1 MALNG
6 TLRDFG
12 IADILQLIAQQQKTG
27 TLHLDSKDQEVH
39 IGFQDG
45 VIVQAESTTRRKKDL
60 FGTMLVRAEI
70 ISEAQLEEALETQ
83 KRTLQRLGDVLVS
96 TGVITAERYR
106 QMAQLQFNETL
117 YRLFSWKSGTYAF
130 EQGTVHYDPADVAPV
145 RAESVLMEGFRMV
158 DEWPVIRKRIPRY
171 DLVFERV
178 KELPAPTTREPGPE
192 GAEERR
198 ERRGDFASL
207 GDAERRTYALV
218 TPVRDV
224 RKLIDLTC
232 LGEFE
237 TCKALCNLVNL
248 EYLKA
253 LPALGDPDPLQ
264 DEVSTLDRV
273 RGTLGRIAVSTV
285 VLAGLVLVAVSS
297 NLNPWSLSGSARTG
311 FEDSAVQ
318 QAVARAQVSRLE
330 AALDVYR
337 LEKGEYPPELQALV
351 DTRLVSPS
359 DLRYPWRDPY
369 YYRRVAPQQ
378 FILLP
383 PLR

>member
-27 TLHLDSKDQEVH
+27 TLHLEAKDQEVH

-45 VIVQAESTTRRKKDL
+45 VIVQAESATRRKKDL

-70 ISEAQLEEALETQ
+70 ITEQQLEEALETQ

-96 TGVITAERYR
+96 TGVITKERYR

-130 EQGTVHYDPADVAPV
+130 EQGTVHYDPADVTPV

-178 KELPAPTTREPGPE
+178 KELPASRPE
-192 GAEERR
+192 AAESIDERR
-198 ERRGDFASL
+198 GRGDFASF
-207 GDAERRTYALV
+207 GEAERRVYALV
-218 TPVRDV
+218 TPVREV
-224 RKLIDLTC
+224 RKLIDLSC

-264 DEVSTLDRV
+264 DEVSLLDRV

-311 FEDSAVQ
+311 FEESAVQ
-318 QAVARAQVSRLE
+318 QAVARAQLSRLE

-337 LEKGEYPPELQALV
+337 LEKGEFPASLQALV
-351 DTRLVSPS
+351 DTSLVSPS
-359 DLRYPWRDPY
+359 DLRYPWRDVY
-369 YYRRVAPQQ
+369 YYRRVAPQE

>member
-27 TLHLDSKDQEVH
+27 TLHLEAKDQEVH

-45 VIVQAESTTRRKKDL
+45 VIVQAESTTRRRKDL

-70 ISEAQLEEALETQ
+70 ISEQQLEEALETQ

-96 TGVITAERYR
+96 TGVITKERYR

-130 EQGTVHYDPADVAPV
+130 EQGTVHYDPADVMPV

-171 DLVFERV
+171 DLVFDKV
-178 KELPAPTTREPGPE
+178 KELPSAS
-192 GAEERR
+192 AQQASASDDRR
-198 ERRGDFASL
+198 DRKGDFATFGES
-207 GDAERRTYALV
+207 ERRIYALV
-218 TPVRDV
+218 TPARDI
-224 RKLIDLTC
+224 RKLIDLSC

-248 EYLKA
+248 VYLKA
-253 LPALGDPDPLQ
+253 LPSLGDPDPLQ
-264 DEVSTLDRV
+264 DEVSVLDRV

-297 NLNPWSLSGSARTG
+297 NLNPWSLSGSARMG
-311 FEDSAVQ
+311 FEESAVQ
-318 QAVARAQVSRLE
+318 QAVAKAQVSRLE

-337 LEKGEYPPELQALV
+337 LEKGEYPPSLEALV
-351 DTRLVSPS
+351 DTSLVSPS

-369 YYRRVAPQQ
+369 YYRRVAPGE
-378 FILLP
+378 FVLLP

>member
-27 TLHLDSKDQEVH
+27 TLHLEAKDQEVH

-45 VIVQAESTTRRKKDL
+45 VIVQAESATRRKKDL

-70 ISEAQLEEALETQ
+70 ITEQQLEEALETQ

-96 TGVITAERYR
+96 TGVITKERYR

-130 EQGTVHYDPADVAPV
+130 EQEAVHYDPADVTPV

-171 DLVFERV
+171 DMVFEKA
-178 KELPAPTTREPGPE
+178 KELPAARGELSDAG
-192 GAEERR
+192 EERR
-198 ERRGDFASL
+198 GRGDFASF
-207 GDAERRTYALV
+207 GEAERRIYALV

-224 RKLIDLTC
+224 RKLIDLSC

-264 DEVSTLDRV
+264 DEVSVLDRV

-311 FEDSAVQ
+311 FEESAVQ

-337 LEKGEYPPELQALV
+337 LERGEYPASLQALV
-351 DTRLVSPS
+351 DTSLVSAS

>member
-27 TLHLDSKDQEVH
+27 TLHLESKDQEVH

-45 VIVQAESTTRRKKDL
+45 VIVQAESTTRRRKDL

-70 ISEAQLEEALETQ
+70 ISEEQLEEALETQ

-96 TGVITAERYR
+96 TGVITKERYR

-130 EQGTVHYDPADVAPV
+130 EQGTVHYDPADVTPV

-171 DLVFERV
+171 DLVFEKV
-178 KELPAPTTREPGPE
+178 KELPALREDGDAP
-192 GAEERR
+192 EER
-198 ERRGDFASL
+198 RRGDFTTF
-207 GDAERRTYALV
+207 GEPERRIYALV

-224 RKLIDLTC
+224 RKLIDLSC

-248 EYLKA
+248 VYLKA
-253 LPALGDPDPLQ
+253 LPALGDPDPLE
-264 DEVSTLDRV
+264 DEVSVVDRV

-297 NLNPWSLSGSARTG
+297 NLNPWSLSGSARMG
-311 FEDSAVQ
+311 FEESAVQ

-337 LEKGEYPPELQALV
+337 LEKGEYPPYLQALV
-351 DTRLVSPS
+351 DTRLVSTS

-369 YYRRVAPQQ
+369 YYRRVAPQE

>member
-27 TLHLDSKDQEVH
+27 TLHLEAKDQEVH

-45 VIVQAESTTRRKKDL
+45 VIVQAESATRRKKDL

-70 ISEAQLEEALETQ
+70 ITEQQLEEALETQ

-96 TGVITAERYR
+96 TGVITKERYR

-130 EQGTVHYDPADVAPV
+130 EQEAVHYDPADVTPV

-171 DLVFERV
+171 DMVFEKA
-178 KELPAPTTREPGPE
+178 KELPAARGELSDAG
-192 GAEERR
+192 EERR
-198 ERRGDFASL
+198 SRGDFASF
-207 GDAERRTYALV
+207 GEPERRIYALV

-224 RKLIDLTC
+224 RKLIDLSC

-248 EYLKA
+248 DYLKA

-264 DEVSTLDRV
+264 DEVSVLDRV

-311 FEDSAVQ
+311 FEESAVQ

-337 LEKGEYPPELQALV
+337 LEKGEYPASLQALV
-351 DTRLVSPS
+351 DTSLVSAS

>member
-45 VIVQAESTTRRKKDL
+45 VIVQAESTTRRRKDL

-70 ISEAQLEEALETQ
+70 ISEPQLEEALETQ

-96 TGVITAERYR
+96 TGVITKDRYR

-130 EQGTVHYDPADVAPV
+130 EQGTVHYDPADVTPV

-171 DLVFERV
+171 DLGFERL
-178 KELPAPTTREPGPE
+178 KELPSSPPGAAAE
-192 GAEERR
+192 FAEERR
-198 ERRGDFASL
+198 GRGDFASF
-207 GDAERRTYALV
+207 GEAERRVYALV

-224 RKLIDLTC
+224 RKLIDLSC

-248 EYLKA
+248 GYLKA
-253 LPALGDPDPLQ
+253 LPGLGDADPLQ
-264 DEVSTLDRV
+264 DEVSLVDRI
-273 RGTLGRIAVSTV
+273 RGTLGRIAVTAV
-285 VLAGLVLVAVSS
+285 VLALLVLVAVSS

-311 FEDSAVQ
+311 FEESAVQ
-318 QAVARAQVSRLE
+318 QAVARTQVSRLE

-337 LEKGEYPPELQALV
+337 LEKGEYPPSLQALV
-351 DTRLVSPS
+351 DTRLVSSS

-369 YYRRVAPQQ
+369 YYRRVAPQE

>member
-27 TLHLDSKDQEVH
+27 TLHLTSKDQEVH

-45 VIVQAESTTRRKKDL
+45 VIVQAESSTRRKKDL

-70 ISEAQLEEALETQ
+70 ITELQLEEALETQ

-96 TGVITAERYR
+96 TGVITKDRYR

-117 YRLFSWKSGTYAF
+117 YRLFSWKSGTYNF
-130 EQGTVHYDPADVAPV
+130 EQETVHYDPADVTPV

-158 DEWPVIRKRIPRY
+158 DEWPVIRKRLPRY

-178 KELPAPTTREPGPE
+178 RDLPSRSDPGL
-192 GAEERR
+192 AEDRR
-198 ERRGDFASL
+198 DRRGDFASL
-207 GDAERRTYALV
+207 GESERRVYALV
-218 TPVRDV
+218 TPARDV
-224 RKLIDLTC
+224 RKLIDLSC

-248 EYLKA
+248 EILKP
-253 LPALGDPDPLQ
+253 LPGLGDPDPLQ
-264 DEVSTLDRV
+264 DEVSVFDRV

-297 NLNPWSLSGSARTG
+297 HLNPWSLSASTRAA

-337 LEKGEYPPELQALV
+337 LEKGEYPPSLQALV
-351 DTRLVSPS
+351 DVRLVSPS
-359 DLRYPWRDPY
+359 DLHYPWREVY

>member
-27 TLHLDSKDQEVH
+27 TLHLESKDQEVH

-45 VIVQAESTTRRKKDL
+45 VIVQAESSTRRKKDL

-70 ISEAQLEEALETQ
+70 ISELQLEEALETQ

-96 TGVITAERYR
+96 TGVITKERYR

-130 EQGTVHYDPADVAPV
+130 EQEAVHYDPADVTPV

-171 DLVFERV
+171 DMVFERA
-178 KELPAPTTREPGPE
+178 KDLPSAPEPSDEP
-192 GAEERR
+192 AEERPP
-198 ERRGDFASL
+198 RRGDFAHL
-207 GDAERRTYALV
+207 GESERRVYALV
-218 TPVRDV
+218 TSARDV
-224 RKLIDLTC
+224 RKLIDLSC

-248 EYLKA
+248 GFLKA

-264 DEVSTLDRV
+264 DEVSLLDRV

-297 NLNPWSLSGSARTG
+297 NLNPWSLSASARAG

-318 QAVARAQVSRLE
+318 QAVAKAQVSRLE

-337 LEKGEYPPELQALV
+337 LEKGEYPPSLEALV
-351 DTRLVSPS
+351 DARLVSAS

-378 FILLP
+378 FVLLP

>member
-27 TLHLDSKDQEVH
+27 TLHLEAKDQEVH

-45 VIVQAESTTRRKKDL
+45 VIVQAESTTRRRKDL

-70 ISEAQLEEALETQ
+70 ISEPQLEEALETQ

-96 TGVITAERYR
+96 TGVITKDRYR

-130 EQGTVHYDPADVAPV
+130 EQGTVHYDPADVSPV

-171 DLVFERV
+171 DMVFERL
-178 KELPAPTTREPGPE
+178 KDLPSSPPAPSADG
-192 GAEERR
+192 EERKP
-198 ERRGDFASL
+198 RGDFASF
-207 GDAERRTYALV
+207 GEAERRVYALV

-224 RKLIDLTC
+224 RKLIDLSC

-248 EYLKA
+248 GYLKS
-253 LPALGDPDPLQ
+253 LPGLGDPDPLQ
-264 DEVSTLDRV
+264 DEVSVIDRV
-273 RGTLGRIAVSTV
+273 RGTLGRIAVTAV
-285 VLAGLVLVAVSS
+285 VLALLVLVAVSS

-311 FEDSAVQ
+311 FEESAVQ

-337 LEKGEYPPELQALV
+337 LERGEYPPSLQALV
-351 DTRLVSPS
+351 DTRLVSVS

-369 YYRRVAPQQ
+369 YYRRVAPQE

>member
-45 VIVQAESTTRRKKDL
+45 VIVQAESATRRKKDL

-70 ISEAQLEEALETQ
+70 ISEQQLEEALETQ

-96 TGVITAERYR
+96 TGVITKDRYR

-130 EQGTVHYDPADVAPV
+130 EQGTVHYDPADVTPV

-171 DLVFERV
+171 DLVFERL
-178 KELPAPTTREPGPE
+178 KELPNSNTSEMAQ

-198 ERRGDFASL
+198 ARGDFASF
-207 GDAERRTYALV
+207 GEQERRVYALV

-224 RKLIDLTC
+224 RKLIDLSC

-237 TCKALCNLVNL
+237 TCKALTNLVNL
-248 EYLKA
+248 GYLKA

-273 RGTLGRIAVSTV
+273 RGTVGRIAVTAV
-285 VLAGLVLVAVSS
+285 VLGGLVLVAVTS

-311 FEDSAVQ
+311 FEESAVQ

-337 LEKGEYPPELQALV
+337 LEKGEYPPSLQALV

-359 DLRYPWRDPY
+359 DLRYPWRDLY
-369 YYRRVAPQQ
+369 YYRRVGSQE

>member
-1 MALNG
+1 MALAG
-6 TLRDFG
+6 TLKDFG

-45 VIVQAESTTRRKKDL
+45 VIVQAESSTRRKKDL

-70 ISEAQLEEALETQ
+70 ITELQLEEALETQ

-96 TGVITAERYR
+96 TGVITKDRYR

-117 YRLFSWKSGTYAF
+117 YRLFSWKSGTYNF
-130 EQGTVHYDPADVAPV
+130 EQETVHYDPADVTPV

-158 DEWPVIRKRIPRY
+158 DEWPVIRKRLPRY

-178 KELPAPTTREPGPE
+178 RDLPSRSDPGL
-192 GAEERR
+192 AEDRR
-198 ERRGDFASL
+198 DRRGDFASL
-207 GDAERRTYALV
+207 GESERRVYALV
-218 TPVRDV
+218 TPARDV
-224 RKLIDLTC
+224 RKLIDLSC

-248 EYLKA
+248 EILKP
-253 LPALGDPDPLQ
+253 LPGLGDPDPLQ
-264 DEVSTLDRV
+264 DEVSVFDRV

-297 NLNPWSLSGSARTG
+297 HLNPWSLSASTRAA

-337 LEKGEYPPELQALV
+337 LEKGEYPPSLQALV
-351 DTRLVSPS
+351 DVRLVSPS
-359 DLRYPWRDPY
+359 DLHYPWREVY

>member
-45 VIVQAESTTRRKKDL
+45 VIVQAESTTRRRKDL

-70 ISEAQLEEALETQ
+70 ISEPQLEEALETQ

-96 TGVITAERYR
+96 TGVITKDRYR

-130 EQGTVHYDPADVAPV
+130 EQGTVHYDPADVTPV

-171 DLVFERV
+171 DLGFERL
-178 KELPAPTTREPGPE
+178 KELPSSPPGAAAE
-192 GAEERR
+192 LAEERR
-198 ERRGDFASL
+198 GRGDFASF
-207 GDAERRTYALV
+207 GEAERRVYALV

-224 RKLIDLTC
+224 RKLIDLSC

-248 EYLKA
+248 GYLKA
-253 LPALGDPDPLQ
+253 LPGLGDADPLQ
-264 DEVSTLDRV
+264 DEVSLVDRI
-273 RGTLGRIAVSTV
+273 RGTLGRIAVTAV
-285 VLAGLVLVAVSS
+285 VLALLVLVAVSS

-311 FEDSAVQ
+311 FEESAVQ
-318 QAVARAQVSRLE
+318 QAVARTQVSRLE

-337 LEKGEYPPELQALV
+337 LEKGEYPPSLQALV
-351 DTRLVSPS
+351 DTRLVSSS

-369 YYRRVAPQQ
+369 YYRRVAAQE

>member
-45 VIVQAESTTRRKKDL
+45 VIVQAESTTRRRKDL

-70 ISEAQLEEALETQ
+70 ISEPQLEEALETQ

-96 TGVITAERYR
+96 TGVITKDRYR

-130 EQGTVHYDPADVAPV
+130 EQGTVHYDPADVTPV

-171 DLVFERV
+171 DLGFERL
-178 KELPAPTTREPGPE
+178 KELPSSPSGEATE
-192 GAEERR
+192 GGEERR
-198 ERRGDFASL
+198 GRGDFASF
-207 GDAERRTYALV
+207 GEAERRVYALV

-224 RKLIDLTC
+224 RKLIDLSC

-248 EYLKA
+248 GYLKA
-253 LPALGDPDPLQ
+253 LPGLGDADPLQ
-264 DEVSTLDRV
+264 DEVSVVDRI
-273 RGTLGRIAVSTV
+273 RGTLGRIAVTTV

-311 FEDSAVQ
+311 FEESAVQ

-337 LEKGEYPPELQALV
+337 LEKGEYPASLQALV
-351 DTRLVSPS
+351 DTRLVSSS
-359 DLRYPWRDPY
+359 DLTYPWRDPY
-369 YYRRVAPQQ
+369 YYRRVAPQE

>member
-27 TLHLDSKDQEVH
+27 TLHLESKDQEVH

-45 VIVQAESTTRRKKDL
+45 VIVQAESATRRRKDL
-60 FGTMLVRAEI
+60 FGTMLMRAEI
-70 ISEAQLEEALETQ
+70 ISEQQLEEALETQ
-83 KRTLQRLGDVLVS
+83 RRTLQRLGDVLVS
-96 TGVITAERYR
+96 TGVITKGRYR

-130 EQGTVHYDPADVAPV
+130 EQGTVHYDPADVTPV

-171 DLVFERV
+171 DLVFERL
-178 KELPAPTTREPGPE
+178 KELPSSPTEDSTEVVD
-192 GAEERR
+192 ERR
-198 ERRGDFASL
+198 NRRGDFTSF
-207 GDAERRTYALV
+207 GESERRVYALV

-224 RKLIDLTC
+224 RKLIDLSC

-248 EYLKA
+248 GYLKA
-253 LPALGDPDPLQ
+253 LPSLGDPDPLE
-264 DEVSTLDRV
+264 DEVSVVDRV
-273 RGTLGRIAVSTV
+273 RGTLGRIAVTTV
-285 VLAGLVLVAVSS
+285 VLAGLVLVAMSS

-311 FEDSAVQ
+311 FEESAVQ

-337 LEKGEYPPELQALV
+337 LEKGEYPPSLQALV
-351 DTRLVSPS
+351 DTRLVSAS

-369 YYRRVAPQQ
+369 YYRRLAPQE